1 MLLSSSSN
9 SSSGHLSRRAAL
21 VTGATALAL
30 ALGACSGS
38 DDDDNATTHT
48 ATDRDSSSTNQA
60 GAEDF
65 GRYVALGD
73 SFAAFGGSVDPTTGP
88 AACMRSTSGYPSL
101 IAEDPAIGE
110 FVDATCGGATTV
122 DMTQAQIAE
131 TPPQFD
137 ALTAD
142 TDLVTLSIGGND
154 MKFGALVQCI
164 GRTSRDAADGT
175 CHDRLGETVSQALDA
190 LPASLDEVY
199 RGIGERAPEARVIT
213 TAYMPLVPAHGFCD
227 FVSGMSPEDVTWV
240 REITERINTITGEAA
255 ARAGATFVMPPG
267 AEEHH
272 ACAPVAGRY
281 TDFTGHETSSHPMH
295 PTGAGQ
301 RAMAEAVIAEF

>member
-1 MLLSSSSN
+1 MTF
-9 SSSGHLSRRAAL
+9 RAL
-21 VTGATALAL
+21 LAL
-30 ALGACSGS
+30 PLAGLLAAC
-38 DDDDNATTHT
+38 T
-48 ATDRDSSSTNQA
+48 APGPA
-60 GAEDF
+60 PEAEPGPEPVTYDH
-65 GRYVALGD
+65 YVALGD
-73 SFAAFGGSVDPTTGP
+73 SFAAMGSRSATTTGP
-88 AACMRSTSGYPSL
+88 FECFRSVDNYPSL
-101 IAEDPAIGE
+101 VLADDRVTAGED
-110 FVDATCGGATTV
+110 VTCSSAVTADIPG
-122 DMTQAQIAE
+122 QAA
-131 TPPQFD
+131 
-137 ALTAD
+137 ALTPD

-154 MKFGALVQCI
+154 MKFGAIVQCI

-175 CHDRLGETVSQALDA
+175 CHDRLGEPVSQALDA

-199 RGIGERAPEARVIT
+199 RGIGERAPEARVFT

-301 RAMAEAVIAEF
+301 RAMADAVIAEF